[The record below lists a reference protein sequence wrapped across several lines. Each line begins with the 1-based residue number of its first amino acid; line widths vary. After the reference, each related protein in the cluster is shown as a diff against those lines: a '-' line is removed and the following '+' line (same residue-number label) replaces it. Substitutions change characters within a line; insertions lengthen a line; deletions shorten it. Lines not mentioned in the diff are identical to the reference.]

1 VHHNSDVLQRQNE
14 REVAAGALGAQRSH
28 GYAELDCWTW
38 TATTRSAKEEHL
50 LVGDAMLAGD
60 AGRMAIGVDI

>member
-1 VHHNSDVLQRQNE
+1 MHHKSDVLQRQNE
-14 REVAAGALGAQRSH
+14 REVEAGALGAQRT
-28 GYAELDCWTW
+28 GLLDCWTW

-50 LVGDAMLAGD
+50 LVGDAMFAGD